1 MAVLTSTVVIIQKRS
16 MIDFSATNLFGSPLQ
31 CTIYS
36 VSSAGTPKIDGL
48 FVTAYNGMGVT
59 YTGALDFLEGGNQA
73 VFNSIFDVSS
83 TPLSLSRSKKLE
95 VVVNEISSLCERI
108 KTFTSLYHLLIY
120 CSIVVL
126 YTDTMSECLIMI
138 AHRS

>member
-48 FVTAYNGMGVT
+48 FVTASNGMGVT

-73 VFNSIFDVSS
+73 VFNSVFGDSP
-83 TPLSLSRSKKLE
+83 TPLSLSRVKKLE
-95 VVVNEISSLCERI
+95 DIVEEIAFLCEKINTFASLC
-108 KTFTSLYHLLIY
+108 HLFIY
-120 CSIVVL
+120 CSI
-126 YTDTMSECLIMI
+126 I
-138 AHRS
+138 HRRSFGTSDYNRL